1 MKRKMYAAFIM
12 SLSVTLTL
20 AANQAFGGSSGGG
33 PFGGIN
39 VGPYGGIDVDVYRPG
54 DIRFTCTYDIP
65 WDWVHRCPPV
75 FSPPNPPAPSIVRTP
90 SCLPQTVTVPGAD
103 GKDQTV
109 TVLRC

>member
-39 VGPYGGIDVDVYRPG
+39 VGPYGGIDVDVSAGRHP
-54 DIRFTCTYDIP
+54 F
-65 WDWVHRCPPV
+65 HMH
-75 FSPPNPPAPSIVRTP
+75 
-90 SCLPQTVTVPGAD
+90 L
-103 GKDQTV
+103 
-109 TVLRC
+109 